1 MPQSLPDSIA
11 YAMPAAPEDSAAR
24 WGVDPGRSALLI
36 HDMQR
41 HFLRPFAREQEPAA
55 SLVANVAR
63 LRETA
68 RAAGIPVFY
77 TAQSAEQTEEER
89 GLLSDVW
96 GPGLVGRPEAAE
108 IVPGLEPEAGDVVL
122 TKRRYSAFARAD
134 LEERLRSAGRDQ
146 LVITGVYANI
156 GCAVT
161 AADAFMRDIQPF
173 LVADAVADFSL
184 EEHRRAVEW
193 VAGRAGAAPD
203 TAGVLAAWGAAAGT
217 EAEDAAA
224 HPGPGGVDLRALL
237 EEVLGEDLSDLDERE
252 DRLDD
257 WGLDS
262 VRLMTMIT
270 RLRESGVDVSF
281 EEIPEETTFSE
292 LSELVHSYLEEE

>member
-24 WGVDPGRSALLI
+24 WGIEPGRSALLI

-41 HFLRPFAREQEPAA
+41 HFLRPFARGQEPAA

-63 LRETA
+63 LRDAA

-77 TAQSAEQTEEER
+77 TAQSAEQSERER

-96 GPGLVGRPEAAE
+96 GPGLVGQPEAAE
-108 IVPGLEPEAGDVVL
+108 IVPGLEPEEGDVVL

-134 LEERLRSAGRDQ
+134 LEERLRSTGRDQ
-146 LVITGVYANI
+146 LVIVGVYANI

-193 VAGRAGAAPD
+193 VAGRAGVAPD
-203 TAGVLAAWGAAAGT
+203 TAGVLAAWAAA
-217 EAEDAAA
+217 AE
-224 HPGPGGVDLRALL
+224 PGAGGVDLRALL

-292 LSELVHSYLEEE
+292 LSELVRSYLEEE